1 MKRSLP
7 AKKLIITLVIVVGV
21 LVAADFGAATVAEYQ
36 VAQKMRTELDLKRD
50 PEVRINGFPFLT
62 QAAAGDFRD
71 VEIKARGVDVGEF
84 TEVGVQ
90 AELHHAHVSTADVLA
105 GSASSLQVDEVL
117 GRVRLKAGD
126 IGRFIGVDD
135 LAITPAPASA
145 LKDEQGSDG
154 SGGSGSGDSGDS
166 GSGQG
171 SDVKAA
177 NDPTTAIIRLDGTVN
192 IAGTDNTVT
201 VLAVLSLVDGKL
213 RISPR
218 ELKLDNSTIGPI
230 DLPEMFEKSVLRRF
244 TATLDPGKLP
254 FRVTPTAVRV
264 EKGALVVEGTASN
277 VTIDAHGLST
287 GG

>member
-21 LVAADFGAATVAEYQ
+21 LVAADFGAAAVAEYQ

-105 GSASSLQVDEVL
+105 GSASSLRVDEVL

-126 IGRFIGVDD
+126 IGRFIGVND

-154 SGGSGSGDSGDS
+154 SGGSGSGDSGS
-166 GSGQG
+166 ESGQG
-171 SDVKAA
+171 SDVETA
-177 NDPTTAIIRLDGTVN
+177 NDPSTAIIRLDGTVN

-218 ELKLDNSTIGPI
+218 ELKLDNSAIGPI